1 MSGETSGKCF
11 TKIALL
17 TTTSSCSSS
26 QALQNRNKV
35 GRSELRFQGTERRA
49 WPSPLSS
56 INMHEGPLIIHS
68 GALLRLCFK
77 LSCCTGKSGT
87 HLNISGLCWLS
98 FPLTPPLQIILW
110 LHLQVLPG
118 PWGVIYLSQKSCP
131 RWEQLGVPFT
141 SVLVW
146 RSFCFRGQKHYHLC
160 GFIMHTAL
168 ILISF
173 LFCLFGSV
181 STKFYSLLQISFIL
195 QNVMK

>member
-35 GRSELRFQGTERRA
+35 GRSELRFQWTERRA

-56 INMHEGPLIIHS
+56 INMHEAPLIIHC

-87 HLNISGLCWLS
+87 HLNISGLCRLS
-98 FPLTPPLQIILW
+98 FPITPPLWIILW

-118 PWGVIYLSQKSCP
+118 PWGVIYLSQQSCP
-131 RWEQLGVPFT
+131 RWEQLGVPFA

-146 RSFCFRGQKHYHLC
+146 RSFCLRGPKHYHLC
-160 GFIMHTAL
+160 GFIIHTAL
-168 ILISF
+168 TLIFF

-181 STKFYSLLQISFIL
+181 STKFYSQISFIL

>member
-1 MSGETSGKCF
+1 MLWSFSFPCTFSLRFRGVNADIPRTLESLVHISLWSPRMSGETSGKCF

-56 INMHEGPLIIHS
+56 INMHEAPLIIHS

-87 HLNISGLCWLS
+87 HLNISGLCRLS
-98 FPLTPPLQIILW
+98 FPLTPPLRIIL
-110 LHLQVLPG
+110 
-118 PWGVIYLSQKSCP
+118 
-131 RWEQLGVPFT
+131 
-141 SVLVW
+141 
-146 RSFCFRGQKHYHLC
+146 
-160 GFIMHTAL
+160 
-168 ILISF
+168 
-173 LFCLFGSV
+173 
-181 STKFYSLLQISFIL
+181 
-195 QNVMK
+195 